1 MKLSKRMLL
10 LLSVF
15 AVMAVLMSACTQTAE
30 PEQTIPKETSVSSQ
44 IFETSDQTTVTE
56 PPTSEPVVD
65 SSSATEPAASETTP
79 EGTELSK
86 AVADAVRKAWN
97 VEGVLMDDLLKQ
109 TEVLEI
115 SFGTWDHAET
125 GADGSLQLPIS
136 DLTGLEACTALRELY
151 LLDYYGTD
159 LGAINGLNRLEVLSV
174 QFAGNLPAET
184 MWDTDAL
191 TGLTLKRL
199 EIDNYPLSDLTDIG
213 GLTSLQELWLTRCP
227 LTDLSPLANLTE
239 LETLYLG
246 GINGV
251 GLQNAIRDLT
261 PLAGLTR
268 LQQLSLAGFE
278 GDLSP
283 IAALPLTQLTI
294 AWSTVLDYSPLAS
307 MQAVSDLALGN
318 TNLSDNDT
326 AVFGKMTGLKY
337 VLWIAAPE
345 GAHPEQLSDQLKAMG
360 RSDVLSIDDA
370 AQTDPDIVNAF
381 LKRLYRSFRAQ

>member
-10 LLSVF
+10 LLSVL
-15 AVMAVLMSACTQTAE
+15 AMIAVLMSACTQTAE

-44 IFETSDQTTVTE
+44 ISETSDQTTVTE
-56 PPTSEPVVD
+56 PPTSESSVD
-65 SSSATEPAASETTP
+65 SSSATEPAALEATP
-79 EGTELSK
+79 EGTELSI

-97 VEGVLMDDLLKQ
+97 VEGVLTDDMLKQ

-115 SFGTWDHAET
+115 YFGTWDHAET

-159 LGAINGLNRLEVLSV
+159 LGAISGLSQLEVLSV

-184 MWDTDAL
+184 MWNTDAL

-199 EIDNYPLSDLTDIG
+199 EIDNYSLSDLTDIG

-227 LTDLSPLANLTE
+227 LTDLSPLANLTG

-268 LQQLSLAGFE
+268 LQRLSLVGFE

-294 AWSTVLDYSPLAS
+294 AWSTVSDYSPLAS
-307 MQAVSDLALGN
+307 MKTVSDLALGN
-318 TNLSDNDT
+318 TNLLDDDT
-326 AVFGKMTGLKY
+326 AVFREMTGLKY
-337 VLWIAAPE
+337 VLWLAAPE
-345 GAHPEQLSDQLKAMG
+345 SAHPEQLSEQLKAVG
-360 RSDVLSIDDA
+360 RSDVLSIADA
-370 AQTDPDIVNAF
+370 AQTDQSIYDAF
-381 LKRLYRSFRAQ
+381 MSRIYASFRAQ